1 MTEEHHMPDHLQA
14 SRIRILPWVMLFV
27 MLLMVASIFIPVPY
41 YVMRPGSAVAL
52 GPIIQV
58 EEGKKDAKGSF
69 MLTTVR
75 MGEANPFWYV
85 YAHLSPDA
93 ELVEKETVLNGGS
106 DDDFTKREQAVMQ
119 NSQKIAE
126 AVAFRLAGYPVKVEN
141 HGVTV
146 MGTAEGLP
154 AKGKLQVGDVIIA
167 VDGQKTMERT
177 ILQQYLVKKKVGE
190 TVEITF
196 LRDEEERTE
205 SITLAE
211 IADENGKRPGIGISL
226 DNYQTIEIPKEVT
239 IASKNIGGP
248 SAGLM
253 FTLEIYDQL
262 KKDLDLTRGYKIAG
276 TGTISDDG
284 TIGRIGGINHKIV
297 AADSAGAE
305 IFFAPDDEGYAT
317 SNYEDAVATAKRIG
331 TTMKIVPV
339 KNVRDALKYLSA
351 LAPKQS

>member
-1 MTEEHHMPDHLQA
+1 MTEEHQLPNHLQT
-14 SRIRILPWVMLFV
+14 RRMRILPWMMVIIL
-27 MLLMVASIFIPVPY
+27 LLMAASFFLPMPY
-41 YVMRPGSAVAL
+41 YVMRPGTAVQLA
-52 GPIIQV
+52 PIIQV

-75 MGEANPFWYV
+75 MGEARLFWYI
-85 YAHLSPDA
+85 YAYLSPDA
-93 ELVEKETVLNGGS
+93 ELVEKEAVLNGGS
-106 DDDFTKREQAVMQ
+106 DEDFTRRERTIMQ

-126 AVAFRLAGYPVKVEN
+126 AVAFRLAGYSVKVEN

-146 MGTAEGLP
+146 MGTADGLP
-154 AKGKLQVGDVIIA
+154 AKNKLQVGDVIIA

-196 LRDEEERTE
+196 LRDEEEQKVP
-205 SITLAE
+205 ITLAE
-211 IADENGKRPGIGISL
+211 ISDENGKRPGIGISL
-226 DNYQTIEIPKEVT
+226 ENYQTIEVPKEVT

-262 KKDLDLTRGYKIAG
+262 RKDLDLTKGYKVAG

-284 TIGRIGGINHKIV
+284 SVGRIGGINHKVV
-297 AADSAGAE
+297 AADSAGAD
-305 IFFAPDDEGYAT
+305 IFFAPDDTGYGT
-317 SNYEDAVATAKRIG
+317 SNYEDAMATAKRIG
-331 TTMKIVPV
+331 TSMKIVPV
-339 KNVRDALKYLSA
+339 KNVNDAINYMSR
-351 LAPKQS
+351 LAVKQS